1 MNPNQKTKGE
11 LEAEFTKKILNFEKE
26 YLGRGPVQART
37 YLINDMVLVR
47 LQGVLTNAE
56 EKLAQN
62 KEGQALVKETRRHLF
77 ETSRSILSGFVK
89 EILGTDMVDF
99 YSDIST
105 ESGER
110 IIVITVARDF
120 GH

>member
-1 MNPNQKTKGE
+1 MSFTKKTKGE
-11 LEAEFTKKILNFEKE
+11 LEAEFTKAILKFEKE
-26 YLGRGPVQART
+26 YLGRGPLHART

-47 LQGVLTNAE
+47 LQGVLTPAE

-62 KEGQALVKETRRHLF
+62 KEGQTLVKETRRYLF
-77 ETSRSILSGFVK
+77 ETSRSILSGFVA
-89 EILGTDMVDF
+89 EILGTDLVDF

-110 IIVITVARDF
+110 IIVITVAKNF
-120 GH
+120 GP